1 MTRPIFVTP
10 QTDDGIVETV
20 QRSDSGCCEVE
31 IRFRLTPRF
40 RASID
45 GRESEVTFASRS
57 RLARLGI
64 DVTPTGPLETNGDS
78 GLLRARLEAAIP
90 SYGVAE
96 HLPHVVVPG
105 LEIGRLVF
113 CPSERRLDS
122 GAILEAIGAGEL
134 QLPAA
139 YSIDETGSFTIRPH
153 RRVYDLAR
161 PLSRDDVLSIAASS
175 DGRSVLNRM
184 QIARPVDNIVMPP
197 GTGVITSCS
206 MFLHRHYVVL
216 DRESHHL
223 GKHLQAIVLDPVRTR
238 GTRVFLEFTNCS
250 HETIV
255 NPSVSARIYE
265 AVPEA
270 PQVTVF
276 PVSLPESV
284 RDEDRPDQT
293 YRAVLG
299 LFDRLEAGQP
309 GRGYYD
315 RLCAV
320 VDDWAAVAAGELPGR
335 IWHTTPGK
343 EGSIGALRST
353 RKYEPGDMPVFGT
366 SILADVPSGARA
378 TVLLG
383 YFPNLIEHLQICNA
397 ATEGRIAR
405 VVFRRASYE
414 HGPFLSAK
422 DQARLADYEALGLE
436 VFWCNEDWGHLA
448 MHVFRGLRGYFVE
461 PQMEARFRNALIIA
475 IYGSARPLTDDDVA
489 RLRTLL
495 TGLKGLFGENLGI
508 LTGGGPGSMQQAA
521 TIAHELGILVGANY
535 IETVDQGTNKDADFY
550 QVFQD
555 ISRHNRQRWFEIAS
569 FQIFC
574 TGGLGT
580 LEEVGL
586 TMTDMKLGVI
596 EMSPVVFFGA
606 HRGRPYWSGLHEQ
619 FRAMVDDR
627 RAPDWLDEHVL
638 MTDDPVAVP
647 PFYKRI
653 LELG

>member
-1 MTRPIFVTP
+1 MTEPIFVTP
-10 QTDDGIVETV
+10 QTDDGLIESVE
-20 QRSDSGCCEVE
+20 RSGSGCCEVE
-31 IRFRLTPRF
+31 IRFQLTPRF

-64 DVTPTGPLETNGDS
+64 DVTPTGPLQTNGDAA
-78 GLLRARLEAAIP
+78 LLRARLESVIP
-90 SYGVAE
+90 SYGVAD

-105 LEIGRLVF
+105 LEVGRLVF
-113 CPSERRLDS
+113 CPEERRLDS
-122 GAILEAIGAGEL
+122 RAILQAIGAGEL

-161 PLSRDDVLSIAASS
+161 TLSREDVLSIAASS

-184 QIARPVDNIVMPP
+184 QIARPVDNILMPP

-223 GKHLQAIVLDPVRTR
+223 GRHLQAIVLDPVRTR

-250 HETIV
+250 QETIV

-276 PVSLPESV
+276 PVRLPEAV
-284 RDEDRPDQT
+284 VDADRPDQT
-293 YRAVLG
+293 YRAVLD
-299 LFDRLEAGQP
+299 LFDRLESGQP

-320 VDDWAAVAAGELPGR
+320 VDDWAAIAAGELPGR
-335 IWHTTPGK
+335 IWHTSPGR
-343 EGSIGALRST
+343 ENSIGALRST
-353 RKYEPGDMPVFGT
+353 RKYAPGDMPVFGT
-366 SILADVPSGARA
+366 SILADVPAGARA

-461 PQMEARFRNALIIA
+461 PHMEARFRNALIIA
-475 IYGSARPLTDDDVA
+475 IYGSARPLSDGDVE
-489 RLRTLL
+489 RLRMLL
-495 TGLKGLFGENLGI
+495 AGLKGLFGENLGI

-596 EMSPVVFFGA
+596 EMAPVVFFGA
-606 HRGRPYWSGLHEQ
+606 HKGQPYWSGLHAQ
-619 FRAMVDDR
+619 FRAMVEDR

-638 MTDDPVAVP
+638 MTDDPTAVP